1 LVSKIRRSFLLIA
14 VALLVV
20 AVSSTSVF
28 AASST
33 INSRKYTHPAFYKA
47 SLYRLFHGVD
57 VSVWQGAI
65 NWNKSKK
72 AGIDFAILRCGYTA
86 LSKFTLHQDSTFVT
100 NYKNANKAG
109 VSVGIYYYACATTA
123 AEAKKEANYVIS
135 ILKNNGVNNQLP
147 VVMDYEI
154 DSGRAN
160 TVYKSLVSKKG
171 KAYARKRF
179 TSNAK
184 TFMNTLKAS
193 GYDTMF
199 YSYRVM
205 VDPKISANYRFNM
218 SEINGSSQYRFWLAQ
233 YSTSNSYSGKME
245 LWQFSSTGRVS
256 GMNGNIDRNFWYY
269 PLSGVDTK
277 SGTTNIRKCK
287 ITLGASEYKYD
298 GTVKEPAVTV
308 KNGSKKLKNNTDYT
322 VSYMNNIK
330 KGTAT
335 VLIHGK
341 GNYSNETYATFK
353 IDDENNGKDTTSKV
367 STNTGNNTNPAAST
381 PTSSTAKPAKVTGIK
396 TAMHVTD
403 GKLDLSWKSATG
415 ATKYRIAYK
424 VNGASKFSYASTKNL
439 SYTIKGL
446 KIGSIVELK
455 IISQNVVNKK
465 TQNGKAS
472 GTKYIYMRRQ
482 NNTAKVLANNKIQI
496 LWPTISDSK
505 GKVNYHIIQDCVDVS
520 KKAYDTTALTKTI
533 KGTNRYFYDVY
544 VRPELVKDGHK
555 YLGDYGIK
563 THPYLIYGKIN
574 SAKSLDGGFKVTYPE
589 TTGIGNPKYIIK
601 YSTSKNMA
609 NAKSKIHTQKVT
621 SCTVK
626 NLEHGK
632 TYYVTVQTYKIHK
645 GVSYYGVV
653 SAPATVVTK

>member
-1 LVSKIRRSFLLIA
+1 MIA

-33 INSRKYTHPAFYKA
+33 INSRKYNHPAFYKA

-193 GYDTMF
+193 GYETMF

-353 IDDENNGKDTTSKV
+353 IDNENNSKNTTSKV
-367 STNTGNNTNPAAST
+367 STNTGNNTNPAAPT
-381 PTSSTAKPAKVTGIK
+381 PAPSTAKPAKVTGVK
-396 TAMHVTD
+396 TTMSLTN
-403 GKLDLSWKSATG
+403 GTLGISWKAASR
-415 ATKYRIAYK
+415 ATKYSVAYK
-424 VNGASKFSYASTKNL
+424 VNGASKFTTAATKNL
-439 SYTIKGL
+439 SYTLKGL
-446 KIGSIVELK
+446 KAGSIVELK
-455 IISQNVVNKK
+455 VTAQNVVNKK
-465 TQNGKAS
+465 TQSGKAS
-472 GTKYIYMRRQ
+472 ATKYIYMRSQ
-482 NNTAKVLANNKIQI
+482 NHTAKVLANDKIK
-496 LWPTISDSK
+496 LSWAKISDNK
-505 GKVNYHIIQDCVDVS
+505 GTVNYHIVQDCVDVS
-520 KKAYDTTALTKTI
+520 KKGYDTTALTKTI

-544 VRPELVKDGHK
+544 VRPELVRDGHK
-555 YLGDYGIK
+555 YVGAYGK
-563 THPYLIYGKIN
+563 ATHPYLIYGKIN

-589 TTGIGNPKYIIK
+589 TTGIGDPKYIIK
-601 YSTSKNMA
+601 YSTNKNMSG
-609 NAKSKIHTQKVT
+609 AKSKVRTQKQT
-621 SCTVK
+621 SCKVTK
-626 NLEHGK
+626 LGHGK

-645 GVSYYGVV
+645 GISYYGVV